1 MDFSEQLQ
9 EISNHLNALV
19 RRAASNENLSFAQA
33 QLLLAI
39 PSEGISMTN
48 LADSLG
54 IDISTLS
61 RNVKKL
67 EQLNLIYRERDG
79 IDSRMFNIFLSH
91 TGDDIVDLLYSHLDE
106 NNTQLLKTIPL
117 ETQKR
122 IGDVLEQIN
131 WAFTQLREK

>member
-9 EISNHLNALV
+9 EISNHLNSLV
-19 RRAASNENLSFAQA
+19 RHAASNENLSFAQA

-48 LADSLG
+48 LADSIG

-67 EQLNLIYRERDG
+67 EHLDLVYRERDEV
-79 IDSRMFNIFLSH
+79 DSRMFNIFLSH
-91 TGDDIVDLLYSHLDE
+91 TGDDVVDLLYSHLDE
-106 NNTQLLKTIPL
+106 NNTRLLKIIPL

>member
-9 EISNHLNALV
+9 EISNHLNSLV
-19 RRAASNENLSFAQA
+19 RHAASKENLSFAQG

-39 PSEGISMTN
+39 PTEGISMTN
-48 LADSLG
+48 LASSLG

-67 EQLNLIYRERDG
+67 ENIGYIYRQRDD
-79 IDSRMFNIFLSH
+79 IDSRMYNIFLSH
-91 TGDDIVDLLYSHLDE
+91 SGDDVVDMLFSHLDE
-106 NNTQLLKTIPL
+106 NNTQLLKIIPL